1 MASRKL
7 ARPDLPGSVSFA
19 LGHGGEPKLWN
30 VNLAH
35 RPEVI
40 SQDVNV
46 HGHLSVC
53 PGGVKKA
60 RCSVL
65 DPD

>member
-35 RPEVI
+35 GPEVI

-46 HGHLSVC
+46 HDHLSVL
-53 PGGVKKA
+53 GA
-60 RCSVL
+60 
-65 DPD
+65 